1 VQFECFLFQCQ
12 LVFSCK
18 QTLTCVT
25 IRISVGETK
34 FQSLGTQMRVTQR
47 ITISVGETK
56 FQSPGTQ
63 MRVM

>member
-34 FQSLGTQMRVTQR
+34 FQSLGTQMRV
-47 ITISVGETK
+47 
-56 FQSPGTQ
+56 
-63 MRVM
+63 M